1 MCLLPALGFSA
12 RAEEPVMSQAGE
24 ALLVGAEADALT
36 ISAPSVCLMEASTG
50 QVIYEKNADEP
61 RSPASI
67 TKIMT
72 LILIFDALASGK
84 IQMDT

>member
-1 MCLLPALGFSA
+1 MAKRACALFMAGLMCLLPALGFSA

-50 QVIYEKNADEP
+50 QVIYEK
-61 RSPASI
+61 
-67 TKIMT
+67 KC
-72 LILIFDALASGK
+72 G
-84 IQMDT
+84 